1 MSEYKPY
8 IDENG
13 RLYLFSLCDGTLI
26 FLQQLFHGNV
36 FTNRSIVSDFDIA
49 GRQDGI
55 DILIQSV
62 LRQSVIGDSIS

>member
-26 FLQQLFHGNV
+26 FLQQL
-36 FTNRSIVSDFDIA
+36 IVSVLLTRIQRVMA
-49 GRQDGI
+49 GARSTTGRPTARIRCAGI
-55 DILIQSV
+55 MSE
-62 LRQSVIGDSIS
+62 VI